1 MKSKLLNRSLLF
13 LLPVIFII
21 QAFIVGYVAWKVRSD
36 VIRDAEV
43 TFTLAANHA
52 SVEIASLLDSS
63 LSSVQAIAHAIEG
76 MDRKASGSRSNVA
89 GMLYKFLELTPDVLC
104 CWVVFEQNLF
114 DGRDFQFINRD
125 GYGRTGRFYISF
137 ARKNAQ
143 VARMHDLKEVVFTD
157 DISDIWGFN
166 PFKYPGSFLTEP
178 IKFSYTGIKTDLWFV
193 TSLGHPIS
201 VDGERIGVVG
211 LDINLKDMRQMV
223 SGIRLSEKDYP
234 VLLSNTGVII
244 YHPDPS
250 FIGKNLDDMD
260 DSAII
265 DKERIMNIVRNGET
279 ASFRFFDKVNLKED
293 AYRVFAPINV
303 RGTTTPW
310 SIMITVPVSA
320 ITKDADI
327 ITRNII
333 IASLAGIML
342 LAVLISLH
350 VRGILRPVDG
360 IYKILH
366 NMSQLE
372 FRLDPSVNWIEQ
384 YRGDEI
390 SDIVLMLNDIREK
403 LCTLISNLA
412 QESKLLSGS
421 ARKLASLASS
431 EANNVRTMMD
441 RIKGANSISQ
451 LNSALLEESA
461 AIAQDVA
468 AGIATS
474 AHAASD
480 GAAAASAVNSSSALA
495 ISHVKS
501 VGEGIIS
508 VRNFSAENL
517 KDISRIGDS
526 VSSIIV
532 FADTAK
538 DIAEEASQLVLDVI
552 EDRKTSGEQ
561 ADVSFTAAGEVIKL
575 SQDSIKIAEKTKSL
589 AEELKTNINF
599 SVSRMLKESAA
610 LEQMASAS
618 SEAMD
623 GLDSTLTDISRI
635 CSFIQ
640 SIAASAEE
648 GAASSEEMSAGID
661 RVAAGISEVAENIN
675 GISVE
680 ADKTAISARH
690 VAMKSERLDELSLR
704 LQAMIENFKVD
715 DSWEKFKEENMHRKM
730 SCGPK

>member
-1 MKSKLLNRSLLF
+1 M
-13 LLPVIFII
+13 PPE
-21 QAFIVGYVAWKVRSD
+21 W
-36 VIRDAEV
+36 
-43 TFTLAANHA
+43 AA
-52 SVEIASLLDSS
+52 
-63 LSSVQAIAHAIEG
+63 
-76 MDRKASGSRSNVA
+76 
-89 GMLYKFLELTPDVLC
+89 
-104 CWVVFEQNLF
+104 
-114 DGRDFQFINRD
+114 
-125 GYGRTGRFYISF
+125 
-137 ARKNAQ
+137 
-143 VARMHDLKEVVFTD
+143 
-157 DISDIWGFN
+157 
-166 PFKYPGSFLTEP
+166 
-178 IKFSYTGIKTDLWFV
+178 
-193 TSLGHPIS
+193 
-201 VDGERIGVVG
+201 
-211 LDINLKDMRQMV
+211 
-223 SGIRLSEKDYP
+223 
-234 VLLSNTGVII
+234 
-244 YHPDPS
+244 
-250 FIGKNLDDMD
+250 
-260 DSAII
+260 
-265 DKERIMNIVRNGET
+265 
-279 ASFRFFDKVNLKED
+279 
-293 AYRVFAPINV
+293 
-303 RGTTTPW
+303 
-310 SIMITVPVSA
+310 
-320 ITKDADI
+320 
-327 ITRNII
+327 
-333 IASLAGIML
+333 
-342 LAVLISLH
+342 
-350 VRGILRPVDG
+350 
-360 IYKILH
+360 
-366 NMSQLE
+366 
-372 FRLDPSVNWIEQ
+372 
-384 YRGDEI
+384 I